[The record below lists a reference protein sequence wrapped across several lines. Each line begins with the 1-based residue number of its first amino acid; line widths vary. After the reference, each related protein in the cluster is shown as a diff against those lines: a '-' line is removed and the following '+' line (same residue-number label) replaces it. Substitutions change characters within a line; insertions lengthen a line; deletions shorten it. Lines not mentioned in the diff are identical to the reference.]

1 MTDYCQLSGQLE
13 QIMQRLDAIEPQG
26 ATLSS
31 HPGVPFTSAAP
42 GAAFDPRLTS
52 SDESRAIDTVFDPVS
67 AMLAPVPDPPPAAP
81 PVTAP
86 ADPSAARITPEVID
100 LGRRGKTI
108 QAIKLYYVDLK
119 TAKKVIDN
127 L

>member
-1 MTDYCQLSGQLE
+1 MTDYYQLSGQIK
-13 QIMQRLDAIEPQG
+13 QITRRLDAIEPQG

-67 AMLAPVPDPPPAAP
+67 AMLAPVPDPPPAVP

-86 ADPSAARITPEVID
+86 ADPSAAGIPEAID

>member
-1 MTDYCQLSGQLE
+1 MTDYYQLSGQVE
-13 QIMQRLDAIEPQG
+13 PQDAI
-26 ATLSS
+26 LSS
-31 HPGVPFTSAAP
+31 HLGVPFTSAAP
-42 GAAFDPRLTS
+42 GAAYDPRLTS
-52 SDESRAIDTVFDPVS
+52 SADPRAIGTLTDPMS
-67 AMLAPVPDPPPAAP
+67 AALAPVPPPVPDPPPAVP

>member
-1 MTDYCQLSGQLE
+1 MTDYYQLSGQVE
-13 QIMQRLDAIEPQG
+13 PQDAI
-26 ATLSS
+26 LSS
-31 HPGVPFTSAAP
+31 HLGVPFTSAAP
-42 GAAFDPRLTS
+42 GAAYDPRLTS
-52 SDESRAIDTVFDPVS
+52 SADPRAIGTLTDPMS
-67 AMLAPVPDPPPAAP
+67 AALAPVPPPVPDPPPAVP

-86 ADPSAARITPEVID
+86 ADPSAAGIPEAID